1 MIKKKQKVLVAM
13 SGGVDS
19 SVVAA
24 LLLKAGYDVTGAY
37 MKQWDDSDKS
47 GVCTWKQDRRDAL
60 RVAAHLGIPLLSLGF
75 EKEYKEWVLSYMFA
89 EYAKGRTPNPDV
101 LCNKFIKFGAWLKK
115 AKELGFDK
123 LATGHYANIKT
134 FKHLNI

>member
-1 MIKKKQKVLVAM
+1 MKKKKQKVLVAM

-60 RVAAHLGIPLLSLGF
+60 RVAAHLGIPLLTLDF
-75 EKEYKEWVLSYMFA
+75 EKEYKEWVMSYMFA
-89 EYAKGRTPNPDV
+89 EYEKGRTPNPDV
-101 LCNKFIKFGAWLKK
+101 LCNKFIKL
-115 AKELGFDK
+115 
-123 LATGHYANIKT
+123 LARKT
-134 FKHLNI
+134 PSKRRR